1 MPSQANP
8 PKIPRPDIAASPA
21 MPIALTVAGSDSG
34 GGAGIQADLKTFAA
48 MGVYGCSAITCLTA
62 QNTLGVQD
70 LHPVPADFVEAQM
83 RSVLS
88 DMPVAVIKTGM
99 LANSQIVQALAAIYD
114 CCYPVPLVV
123 DPVMV
128 ATSGDPLLAKD
139 AIAALVEQLLPRATL
154 ITPNLHEAAALLG
167 EQPARNTSEMQ
178 YQAERLIA
186 LGAQAVL
193 IKGGHSRGDQIT
205 DLLLSPAGVETFTK
219 PRIETRNTHGTGC
232 TLASAIAAG
241 LAHGLALPMAV
252 SQARDYLQGALAA
265 SAPQSLGSGSGPV
278 EHFYR
283 FKP

>member
-1 MPSQANP
+1 MNPQATTLSI
-8 PKIPRPDIAASPA
+8 PKPTVRAFPY
-21 MPIALTVAGSDSG
+21 PIALTVAGSDSG
-34 GGAGIQADLKTFAA
+34 AGAGIQADLKTFSAL
-48 MGVYGCSAITCLTA
+48 GVYGCSAITCLTA

-70 LHPVPADFVEAQM
+70 LHPVPPAFVEAQM

-99 LANSQIVQALAAIYD
+99 LANSQIIRALAATYD

-128 ATSGDPLLAKD
+128 ATSGDSLLAND
-139 AIAALVEQLLPRATL
+139 AVRALVEELLPRATL

-167 EQPARNTSEMQ
+167 AQPAQNHSEMHS
-178 YQAERLIA
+178 QAERLLA

-193 IKGGHSRGDQIT
+193 IKGGHADGDQIT
-205 DLLLSPAGVETFTK
+205 DLLLSAAGVQTFAK
-219 PRIETRNTHGTGC
+219 RRIDTRNTHGTGC

-241 LAHGLALPMAV
+241 LAQGLALPLAV
-252 SQARDYLQGALAA
+252 SQARDYLQGALVAA
-265 SAPQSLGSGSGPV
+265 VPQSLGAGSGPV

-283 FKP
+283 FKS